1 MNLPTFPVLFDSF
14 LLETNV
20 NLLIFLNLKL
30 QSTNKMNNGH
40 SLIITNILPAIKQTF
55 LFSGS
60 DISLAY
66 STNSFRNSSS
76 FIAFSNLSSSYKE
89 KKNACN
95 KIEKESWSPRAL
107 HQQQMNSRV
116 DYFWLLLLH
125 NTRLFSYCPLV
136 SNLLV
141 PVGRARSVVI
151 VKLAGWQDN
160 DYRA

>member
-1 MNLPTFPVLFDSF
+1 MDTRL
-14 LLETNV
+14 
-20 NLLIFLNLKL
+20 LLINTILN
-30 QSTNKMNNGH
+30 
-40 SLIITNILPAIKQTF
+40 AIKPTF

-116 DYFWLLLLH
+116 YYFFCFSCKTLDSFPTVPWFQTYWCLLAKQGLWWLWNWLVGKTMTTGH
-125 NTRLFSYCPLV
+125 KFSWNPSWL
-136 SNLLV
+136 
-141 PVGRARSVVI
+141 PGIAP
-151 VKLAGWQDN
+151 
-160 DYRA
+160 